1 MLPGQILQNLQLSL
15 EVTPDHSEIVSWIQV
30 VTEFCQNSTNPRDEF
45 IAAETRLN
53 EVNSSFVQG
62 AGIIASASF
71 DCRLESN
78 VLKSMLT
85 LADCTG
91 IAALRFTAAWIAFN
105 MNEFDFCIKECE
117 KIEDH
122 GHHVF
127 GLMGQAQLESGD
139 PRSAIDSI
147 NIALK
152 MNPNDAALWF
162 QLTKAFYV
170 LEEHSAAWT
179 ALDSCVE
186 CGGLGPESALMKCA
200 IASAIFK
207 RDQATA
213 IPLIENAS
221 RSLRTL
227 SADDP
232 NKTLI
237 VLYASKNALLLD
249 SEKSFLE
256 EMSYYLDE
264 ESVHELENFNH
275 DVAIILRELQR
286 KQWHN
291 GIQLLLDILTTTN
304 RMDSGN

>member
-1 MLPGQILQNLQLSL
+1 MLPGQILQNVQLSL
-15 EVTPDHSEIVSWIQV
+15 EVTPDHSEIVSWIQA
-30 VTEFCQNSTNPRDEF
+30 VTEFCKNSTNPREEF

-53 EVNSSFVQG
+53 EIDSSFVKG
-62 AGIIASASF
+62 AGTIASASF
-71 DCRLESN
+71 EYGLERN
-78 VLKSMLT
+78 VLKSMLA

-105 MNEFDFCIKECE
+105 MNEFDFCIRECE

-122 GHHVF
+122 GYHVF

-139 PRSAIDSI
+139 PKSAIDSI

-170 LEEHSAAWT
+170 FDEHSAAWT
-179 ALDSCVE
+179 ALESCVE

-207 RDQATA
+207 RDRATA

-227 SADDP
+227 FPDDP

-237 VLYASKNALLLD
+237 MLYASKNALLLD

-256 EMSYYLDE
+256 EMGHYLDKE
-264 ESVHELENFNH
+264 TVHELEKFNH
-275 DVAIILRELQR
+275 EIAIILRELQH
-286 KQWHN
+286 KQWGS
-291 GIQLLLDILTTTN
+291 GIELFLDLLTTTSQKYN
-304 RMDSGN
+304 SN